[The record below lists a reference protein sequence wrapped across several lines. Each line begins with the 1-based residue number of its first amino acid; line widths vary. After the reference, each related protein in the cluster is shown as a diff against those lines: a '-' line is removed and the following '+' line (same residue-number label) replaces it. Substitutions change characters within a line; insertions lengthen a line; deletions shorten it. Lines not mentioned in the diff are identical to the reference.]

1 MRNNIDLKNNTIN
14 GIHSYFL
21 EYYNKIFYEGWVAGH
36 KLKKIL
42 EKQLEYLEDW
52 DYDQRYAHMRIDFQQ
67 KYCKQSKNRFS
78 GKPLQLMKWQKALYE
93 VVYSF
98 KYPDSTRRKYNEI
111 LVVLARKN
119 GKSTMIAGDINTDL
133 FLANAGDDIACAS
146 NNDDQAALVFDEV
159 NNMRERM
166 DPHGQYTHKN
176 RKGIFNVKTK
186 LKVFKMSDKSKNKD
200 GNNLVKACIDEIHET
215 KTNELYYAIQQSMSI
230 VENPLIWEIT
240 TEGTLIDGRLDRRM
254 DYADKVIKDEIEDDN
269 FLPWIYQQDDSE
281 EVFVDSMT
289 WWKSNPSL
297 NVIKQ
302 YTFLEK
308 NINKAKRS
316 RVDRSF
322 ILCKDFNIKQNKALS
337 WLLREEVINN
347 ETFDLEDFRGAT
359 YIAGVD
365 LSETTD
371 LTSVA
376 IEIKKNRLTYFHTM
390 YFIPESKARGENKTN
405 AEKKDYY
412 LWQSQGLV
420 IILPGNTITYEAI
433 TEYLWSLYERYGLIP
448 LKIGY
453 DQWNAKGF
461 VKDAEVKF
469 GDGITERIQMNYLA
483 LNNPMRTLGSDIKD
497 KKVNYQNNPIT
508 LWNLSN
514 VSVVTNKYGQ
524 IMPVKVY
531 DQANRIDGA
540 VAMIICKAVEE
551 RFSSDF
557 EYYDYGGEK

>member
-1 MRNNIDLKNNTIN
+1 MRNNIDLEHNTIN

-21 EYYNKIFYEGWVAGH
+21 EYYNKVFNQGWIAGH
-36 KLKKIL
+36 KLKQVMK
-42 EKQLEYLEDW
+42 KQLEYLENW

-98 KYPDSTRRKYNEI
+98 KYPDSTRRKYNEV

-133 FLANAGDDIACAS
+133 FLANTGDDIACAS

-166 DPHGQYTHKN
+166 DPRGQYTHKN

-186 LKVFKMSDKSKNKD
+186 SRVFKMSDKSKTKD
-200 GNNLVKACIDEIHET
+200 GNNLVKACIDEIHEM
-215 KTNELYYAIQQSMSI
+215 KTDDLYYTIQQSMSI

-240 TEGTLIDGRLDRRM
+240 TEGTLIDGRLDKRM
-254 DYADKVIKDEIEDDN
+254 SYADKVLKEEIEDDN

-281 EVFVDSMT
+281 EIFVDPMT

-302 YTFLEK
+302 YTALEK
-308 NINKAKRS
+308 NINKARVS
-316 RVDRSF
+316 REDRAF

-337 WLLREEVINN
+337 WLLIEEITNT
-347 ETFDLEDFRGAT
+347 ETFDLEEFRGAT
-359 YIAGVD
+359 YIAGID

-371 LTSVA
+371 LTTVS
-376 IEIKKNRLTYFHTM
+376 IEIKKNRISYFHTM
-390 YFIPESKARGENKTN
+390 YFIPAAKSRSDSDTN
-405 AEKKDYY
+405 PEQMNYREWSRSGY
-412 LWQSQGLV
+412 V
-420 IILPGNTITYEAI
+420 TILPGNTVTYEAI
-433 TEYLWSLYERYGLIP
+433 TEYLWSLFENYQLKP
-448 LKIGY
+448 FKIGY
-453 DQWNAKGF
+453 DQWNAKGL
-461 VKDAEVKF
+461 VKDLEYKF
-469 GDGITERIQMNYLA
+469 GTGITERIQMNYSTLT
-483 LNNPMRTLGSDIKD
+483 NPMRILGADLKD
-497 KKVNYQNNPIT
+497 KKINYQNNPIT

-514 VSVVTNKYGQ
+514 VAIKTNSYGQ
-524 IMPVKVY
+524 IMPVKVHGST
-531 DQANRIDGA
+531 DRIDGA
-540 VAMIICKAVEE
+540 VSMIICKAVEE
-551 RFSSDF
+551 RFSSEF
-557 EYYDYGGEK
+557 EYFELGGDD